1 MRLTKSGI
9 LMVLGLALWPLMV
22 GAASDAGRAA
32 SGLALGAE
40 SPEAV
45 MARLQQAARNE
56 DLREYAA
63 CLSRDNLVE
72 GIKEI
77 ATGILL
83 VTAFSLLGEDLDE
96 SDEETAESAIKEK
109 LAPLDRLLARYGL
122 PSMTDETAYADGSTL
137 DSYLGNIEHAALVDL
152 FAGVVGIWHEL
163 NDEEGPVS
171 EFMPAFQ
178 GELVDLVMEGDEAT
192 ATVGDKPHGFVQVD
206 GRWFLAV
213 VPGGTP
219 EAVEW
224 ITDSAGAGEGAEAAT
239 VLGLE
244 ASRQDR
250 LDDEGRHWYV
260 ITAPEDVTV
269 NFTTRS
275 TGEND
280 GDLLI
285 EAYVNEDFGQ
295 FLIRSDSDMEGDSA
309 HESVTVDLRAGDI
322 LHVKVAA
329 WGFGKSQ
336 WSYQLDVS
344 HAPGATD

>member
-9 LMVLGLALWPLMV
+9 LMVLGLALWPLVV

-45 MARLQQAARNE
+45 MACLQQGTRNE
-56 DLREYAA
+56 DLRAYAA

-72 GIKEI
+72 GIKGITLFSVMI
-77 ATGILL
+77 A
-83 VTAFSLLGEDLDE
+83 AFSILGEDLDE
-96 SDEETAESAIKEK
+96 EATESAIKEK
-109 LAPLDRLLARYGL
+109 LAPLDRLLTLHGL
-122 PSMTDETAYADGSTL
+122 PSMTDEMADADESSL
-137 DSYLGNIEHAALVDL
+137 ESALGDIDHAALVDL
-152 FAGVVGIWHEL
+152 FAGLVGIWHEL
-163 NDEEGPVS
+163 DDEEGAVS

-178 GELVDLVMEGDEAT
+178 GELVNLAVEGDEAT
-192 ATVGDKPHGFVQVD
+192 ATVDDKPIGFVQVD

-213 VPGGTP
+213 VPGGAP
-219 EAVEW
+219 GAVEW
-224 ITDSAGAGEGAEAAT
+224 STGSAGAGDGAEAAT

-280 GDLLI
+280 GDLVI

-329 WGFGKSQ
+329 WGSGDNQ